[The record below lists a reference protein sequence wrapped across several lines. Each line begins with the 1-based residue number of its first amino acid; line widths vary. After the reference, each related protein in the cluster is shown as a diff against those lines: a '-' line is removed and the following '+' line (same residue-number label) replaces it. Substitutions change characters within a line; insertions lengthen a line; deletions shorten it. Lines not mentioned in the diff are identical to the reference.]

1 MLGCEIKK
9 LLVLLTV
16 DAVLHQTR
24 RHDYVVVGVISLVR
38 VVVVVW
44 LQARERD
51 VVDRKRDQALVVVAS
66 IIRARSRELDF
77 VVVGLLARAVEP

>member
-16 DAVLHQTR
+16 DAFLHQTR

-44 LQARERD
+44 LQARER
-51 VVDRKRDQALVVVAS
+51 VVLVRKRDQALVVVAS